1 MVAAIAGSV
10 VTICSI
16 SLIRGGAAVGKGKIS
31 SAAITF
37 DRYSHVTEGMDRE
50 AVEAVATLIK

>member
-16 SLIRGGAAVGKGKIS
+16 SLIRGGAAVGTGKIS

-37 DRYSHVTEGMDRE
+37 DRYSHVTGGMDRE
-50 AVEAVATLIK
+50 AA